1 MVVLSK
7 NKNRPS
13 IIINFV
19 LMFGGSHYV
28 QTMCCNFKETH
39 SSLVLTMDGTDCD
52 GVVYLQVKSR
62 AAVVLTGWHLVTGT
76 GRKVRSHHHIVP
88 LDTVLGLE

>member
-1 MVVLSK
+1 
-7 NKNRPS
+7 
-13 IIINFV
+13 
-19 LMFGGSHYV
+19 MFGGSHYV

-76 GRKVRSHHHIVP
+76 GGGVRGHRHIVP
-88 LDTVLGLE
+88 CHIMLGVEGLGPVERDIQTFTS